1 MPPASYVGAEKQTQ
15 VLGVGE
21 MTQRLGA
28 LVALGEDRSSVPG
41 TNTMDHIHL

>member
-15 VLGVGE
+15 VLGE

-41 TNTMDHIHL
+41 TNTMVHIHL